1 MCLKLTYDV
10 FNFRSQFLLSRIGEP
25 ENLVGKKEEE
35 RREKNNDK
43 IFITISKKVTTKT
56 PKNDGRKLNKSAAL

>member
-1 MCLKLTYDV
+1 M
-10 FNFRSQFLLSRIGEP
+10 E
-25 ENLVGKKEEE
+25 KKEE

-56 PKNDGRKLNKSAAL
+56 PKNDGRKLNKSAALN

>member
-1 MCLKLTYDV
+1 MRPVKRQQKR
-10 FNFRSQFLLSRIGEP
+10 RSKSKEP
-25 ENLVGKKEEE
+25 ARVKK
-35 RREKNNDK
+35 KGNNDK

>member
-1 MCLKLTYDV
+1 LK
-10 FNFRSQFLLSRIGEP
+10 
-25 ENLVGKKEEE
+25 KEE

-56 PKNDGRKLNKSAAL
+56 PKNDGRKLNKSAALN